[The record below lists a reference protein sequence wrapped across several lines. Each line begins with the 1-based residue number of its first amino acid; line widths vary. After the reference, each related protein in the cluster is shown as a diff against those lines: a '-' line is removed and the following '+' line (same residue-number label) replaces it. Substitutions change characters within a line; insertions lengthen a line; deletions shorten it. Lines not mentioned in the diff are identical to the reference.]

1 MDKQRVHYPRTT
13 PSQRKVLFQTWE
25 ETGDIATA
33 CREARVSEG
42 VFYYWRPRFEVG
54 GYEALEQ
61 FASHAPKEPNRT
73 PVEIE
78 QEVIALRRQN
88 DSWGKQRI
96 ADELA
101 KKNNWIPVISPNT
114 VKRILQDAGLWPHP
128 ETKSSK
134 AKFEPVSRTAEMP
147 GQSLNV
153 DLCFVPAEHEDE
165 AKLPAVSGSSGR
177 LVVERVKSE
186 AVKADYPG
194 AVFANEQLD
203 YAQAMHAFVAASKAK
218 DEATGSQNP
227 ADGAKNLSV
236 QAQKRLLRQQ
246 ETALALE
253 RSQIRAQRRQEDAAW
268 QTLRSQR
275 QAQQAARKRQ
285 LESGTRPAWGS
296 KKAQDQQWRQLRDQR
311 RRQLKQRHQEDKS
324 WRQKRLDIRAGL
336 SDLGL
341 VTSWIAVLVV
351 VDNCT
356 RQCLG
361 LPLFVAGPNLTAE
374 MVVDALLVLLPP
386 ELQFLITDR
395 GTHFTANIFDQL
407 AEGRDF
413 IHVLI
418 ARHRPQSNG
427 IAERFVRTLKEWL
440 ADKSWQ
446 SDQQLAQLLADF
458 IVEYNDRPHQG
469 LPTPGLSPNEF
480 ANRAWLI

>member
-1 MDKQRVHYPRTT
+1 MTRIHYPRTT
-13 PSQRKVLFQTWE
+13 VSQRKLLFKTWE
-25 ETGDIATA
+25 ATKDIAKA
-33 CREARVSEG
+33 CTLARVSERT
-42 VFYYWRPRFEVG
+42 FYNWKPRYETA

-61 FASHAPKEPNRT
+61 FASHAPKKPNRT
-73 PVEIE
+73 PEKIA
-78 QEVIALRRQN
+78 QEVIEIRREN
-88 DSWGKQRI
+88 GGWGKQRI

-114 VKRILQDAGLWPHP
+114 VKRILENAGLWPQP
-128 ETKSSK
+128 ETRSTQ
-134 AKFEPVSRTAEMP
+134 AKFKPISRTAEMP
-147 GQSLNV
+147 GQSLNI
-153 DLCFVPAEHEDE
+153 DLCFVPAAHEDE

-177 LVVERVKSE
+177 LVVERVKTE
-186 AVKADYPG
+186 AGEADYPG

-203 YAQAMHAFVAASKAK
+203 YAQAMHAFVAASIAK
-218 DEATGSQNP
+218 DEATASQNP

-236 QAQKRLLRQQ
+236 QVQKRLLRQQ

-253 RSQIRAQRRQEDAAW
+253 RNQIRARRRQEDTAW

-275 QAQQAARKRQ
+275 QTQQAARKQ
-285 LESGTRPAWGS
+285 HLETGPRPAWGS
-296 KKAQDQQWRQLRDQR
+296 KKAQDEQWWQLRDQR
-311 RRQLKQRHQEDKS
+311 HQQLKQRHQADQI
-324 WRQKRLDIRAGL
+324 WRQKRLAIRTGL

-351 VDNCT
+351 VDNCS

-361 LPLFVAGPNLTAE
+361 LPLFVAGSNLTAE
-374 MVVDALLVLLPP
+374 MVVQALLVLLPP

-407 AEGRDF
+407 AEGCDF

-446 SDQQLAQLLADF
+446 SDQELAQLLVQF
-458 IVEYNDRPHQG
+458 ITQYNDRPHQG

-480 ANRAWLI
+480 TNRAWLM

>member
-1 MDKQRVHYPRTT
+1 MTRIHYPRTT
-13 PSQRKVLFQTWE
+13 VSQRKLLFETWE
-25 ETGDIATA
+25 KTNNVAKA
-33 CREARVSEG
+33 CSTARVSERT
-42 VFYYWRPRFEVG
+42 FYYWKPRFETG
-54 GYEALEQ
+54 GYKALEE

-73 PVEIE
+73 SDKIE
-78 QEVIALRRQN
+78 QEVIEMRRQN
-88 DSWGKQRI
+88 ESWGRQRI

-114 VKRILQDAGLWPHP
+114 VKRILQDAGLWPQP
-128 ETKSSK
+128 ENKS
-134 AKFEPVSRTAEMP
+134 AKGNFEPVGRTAEMP

-153 DLCFVPAEHEDE
+153 DLCFVPAEHEEE

-177 LVVERVKSE
+177 LVVERVKTE
-186 AVKADYPG
+186 TDEADYPG

-203 YAQAMHAFVAASKAK
+203 YAQAMHAFVATSKAK
-218 DEATGSQNP
+218 DEATGLQKSP
-227 ADGAKNLSV
+227 DETKKLSV

-246 ETALALE
+246 ETALVLE
-253 RSQIRAQRRQEDAAW
+253 RSQIRARRRQEDAAW
-268 QTLRSQR
+268 QALRNQR
-275 QAQQAARKRQ
+275 QAQKAARKQQ
-285 LESGTRPAWGS
+285 LETGTRPAWGS
-296 KKAQDQQWRQLRDQR
+296 KKAQDEQWRQLRDQR
-311 RRQLKQRHQEDKS
+311 HLQLKQRQQEDEI

-341 VTSWIAVLVV
+341 VTNWIAVLVV

-356 RQCLG
+356 RQSLG
-361 LPLFVAGPNLTAE
+361 LPLFVAGSNLTAE
-374 MVVDALLVLLPP
+374 MVVEALHVLLPP

-395 GTHFTANIFDQL
+395 GTHFTANVFDQL
-407 AEGRDF
+407 AEGREF

-440 ADKSWQ
+440 ADKTWH
-446 SDQQLAQLLADF
+446 SDLELAQLLANF
-458 IVEYNDRPHQG
+458 IPDYNDRPHQG

-480 ANRAWLI
+480 ANRTWLM

>member
-1 MDKQRVHYPRTT
+1 MTRIHYPRTT
-13 PSQRKVLFQTWE
+13 VSQRELLFKTWE
-25 ETGDIATA
+25 ATKDIAKA
-33 CREARVSEG
+33 CTLARVSERT
-42 VFYYWRPRFEVG
+42 FYNWKPRFEAA

-61 FASHAPKEPNRT
+61 FASHAPKKPNRT
-73 PVEIE
+73 PEKIA
-78 QEVIALRRQN
+78 QEVIEIRRQN
-88 DSWGKQRI
+88 ESWGKQRI

-114 VKRILQDAGLWPHP
+114 VKRILQDAGLWAQP
-128 ETKSSK
+128 ETRSTQ

-147 GQSLNV
+147 GQSLNI

-177 LVVERVKSE
+177 LVVERVKTE
-186 AVKADYPG
+186 AVEADYPG

-203 YAQAMHAFVAASKAK
+203 YAQAMAAFVAASKTK
-218 DEATGSQNP
+218 DETTGSQKA
-227 ADGAKNLSV
+227 ADETEKMSV

-253 RSQIRAQRRQEDAAW
+253 RSQIRARRRQEDAAW
-268 QTLRSQR
+268 RALRSQR
-275 QAQQAARKRQ
+275 QTQQVARKQQ
-285 LESGTRPAWGS
+285 LETGPRPAWGS
-296 KKAQDQQWRQLRDQR
+296 KKAQDEQWRQLRDQWR
-311 RRQLKQRHQEDKS
+311 QQLKQRHQADEI
-324 WRQKRLDIRAGL
+324 WRQKRLDIRVGL

-341 VTSWIAVLVV
+341 VTSWIAILVV

-361 LPLFVAGPNLTAE
+361 LPLFVAGSNLTAE
-374 MVVDALLVLLPP
+374 MVVEALLVLLPP

-407 AEGRDF
+407 AEGREF

-446 SDQQLAQLLADF
+446 SDHELAQLLVDF
-458 IVEYNDRPHQG
+458 IVEYNDRPHRG

-480 ANRAWLI
+480 ANRTWLM